1 MAQGRSL
8 RGRRREPAEPLGL
21 TMRKMLLLGI
31 AAVLSVVAVSAWSGP
46 RSTQAEITTSGID
59 TFVLMRNS
67 LILKVQQY
75 DAF

>member
-1 MAQGRSL
+1 M
-8 RGRRREPAEPLGL
+8 P
-21 TMRKMLLLGI
+21 KMLLLGI
-31 AAVLSVVAVSAWSGP
+31 AVMLGVVAVSAWSGP

-67 LILKVQQY
+67 SILEVQQY

>member
-1 MAQGRSL
+1 
-8 RGRRREPAEPLGL
+8 
-21 TMRKMLLLGI
+21 MRTMLLLGI

-59 TFVLMRNS
+59 TFVRMRNS
-67 LILKVQQY
+67 SILEVQQY